1 MTYSFDSSKD
11 FIDQFKYLF
20 SVMKG
25 ACQRDDKVT
34 NYHIIQGL
42 PDNATDYEDEEEQT
56 DCKLNIS
63 QLKAELKW
71 KNK

>member
-1 MTYSFDSSKD
+1 
-11 FIDQFKYLF
+11 
-20 SVMKG
+20 MKG

-34 NYHIIQGL
+34 NYHITQGL
-42 PDNATDYEDEEEQT
+42 PDNATDYEDEEEQS